1 MIHNDLKESLVPL
14 ENKFFD
20 HICFKQCSYLF
31 NISPTAINSIEFAK
45 FDLWHIVICCSIKE
59 IETIYF
65 MHFANIKC
73 NSSLII
79 ANAHNIKMK
88 MWADWN

>member
-1 MIHNDLKESLVPL
+1 MAYIDFS
-14 ENKFFD
+14 
-20 HICFKQCSYLF
+20 
-31 NISPTAINSIEFAK
+31 T
-45 FDLWHIVICCSIKE
+45 KE
-59 IETIYF
+59 IETTYF

-73 NSSLII
+73 KSSLIN